1 MTRVAREVGTEGKLG
16 GQATVR
22 GVGGV
27 WKDLTDNV
35 NMMAGN
41 LTDQV
46 RGIARVV
53 TSVADGDLKR
63 RLAVEAKGEV
73 AALADTINNMTDTLA
88 TFADQVTTVAREVGV
103 EGKLGG
109 QARVPGAAGTWK
121 DLTDNVNQLAANLT
135 TQVRAI
141 ADVATA
147 VTEGDLTRSIGVEA
161 SGEVAVLKDNV
172 NAMIRNLRDTTEK
185 NTEQDWLKTNLARF
199 TSMLQGQRDL
209 LTVAKLILSEL
220 APLVTA
226 QHGVI
231 YMAEQDNGGET
242 VLRYHAGYGYRER
255 KHLATAFK
263 LGEGLVGQCALEKE
277 RILLTQVP
285 TDYVQISS
293 GLGEAPPLNIIVLPV
308 LFEGQV
314 RAVIELASFNRFS
327 PTHQDFLD
335 QLTENIGIVLNTIE
349 ANMRT
354 ESLLEQS
361 QSLAHE
367 LQSQQEEL
375 QQTNEELEDKARLLA
390 EQNTEVEHKN
400 TEVENARRAL
410 EEKAE
415 QLALTSKYKSEFL
428 ANMSHELRTPLNSL
442 LILAQHI
449 ADNVDGNLTDKQV
462 EYANIIRASGQDLLA
477 LINDILDLSKIE
489 SGTVSLDL
497 ADQPVTELLEDIER
511 TFRHVAVGRGL
522 DFGVEVDASLP
533 PTFQTDPK
541 RLQQV
546 LRNLLANAFK
556 FTEVGSVKLRA
567 TRATSGWHS
576 DHDELNRAA
585 AVMAFSITD
594 TGIGIAKSKQRLIF
608 EAFQQADGTT
618 SRKYG
623 GTGLGLS
630 IVRELVR
637 LLHGEVAVESS
648 PGRGSTFTVY
658 LPLTA
663 PVPAAAPG
671 RARVAPTRTR
681 AGNGS
686 RAAAAV
692 EGVAPAVVAAVEEPA
707 LTPLVVTEVQDD
719 RYAVRPGDRV
729 VLIVENDANFARVLL
744 DIANQRRLKAVVALH
759 GEEAVALAREFR
771 PDAITLDIHLEDL
784 SGWTVLD
791 WLQHNPDTRHIP
803 VHIVSIDEDNV
814 RAQRSGAT
822 SALIKP
828 AAKEALDQLFDDIQG
843 SIERRT
849 KRLLIVEDDET
860 QRTQTLE
867 LCAGDDVEITT
878 AATGAEALAALGRE
892 RFDCMVLDLGLP
904 DVSGFEVIDKVQGE
918 VSLRGMP
925 VVVYTAGEL
934 GRRDE
939 TRLRKIAK
947 SVVIKD
953 VRSPE
958 RLLEEVTHLLHRVEA
973 ELPAEKRQMLR
984 AARAVDT
991 ALAGRRVLVVDD
1003 DIRNVFAITAVLER
1017 QRMNVLTAE
1026 NGADALAALEGSTD
1040 IDVALVDV
1048 MMPEMDGFETMQRIR
1063 AMPQHQSLPIIAL
1076 TAKAMRGDR
1085 ERCLEAGASDYISKP
1100 VDTEQLLSMLR
1111 VHLYR

>member
-1 MTRVAREVGTEGKLG
+1 
-16 GQATVR
+16 
-22 GVGGV
+22 
-27 WKDLTDNV
+27 
-35 NMMAGN
+35 
-41 LTDQV
+41 
-46 RGIARVV
+46 
-53 TSVADGDLKR
+53 
-63 RLAVEAKGEV
+63 
-73 AALADTINNMTDTLA
+73 
-88 TFADQVTTVAREVGV
+88 
-103 EGKLGG
+103 
-109 QARVPGAAGTWK
+109 
-121 DLTDNVNQLAANLT
+121 
-135 TQVRAI
+135 
-141 ADVATA
+141 
-147 VTEGDLTRSIGVEA
+147 
-161 SGEVAVLKDNV
+161 
-172 NAMIRNLRDTTEK
+172 
-185 NTEQDWLKTNLARF
+185 
-199 TSMLQGQRDL
+199 
-209 LTVAKLILSEL
+209 
-220 APLVTA
+220 
-226 QHGVI
+226 
-231 YMAEQDNGGET
+231 
-242 VLRYHAGYGYRER
+242 
-255 KHLATAFK
+255 
-263 LGEGLVGQCALEKE
+263 
-277 RILLTQVP
+277 
-285 TDYVQISS
+285 
-293 GLGEAPPLNIIVLPV
+293 
-308 LFEGQV
+308 
-314 RAVIELASFNRFS
+314 
-327 PTHQDFLD
+327 

-390 EQNTEVEHKN
+390 EQNTEVERKN
-400 TEVENARRAL
+400 IEVENARSAL

-511 TFRHVAVGRGL
+511 SFRHVAAGRGL
-522 DFGVEVDASLP
+522 DFSVEVEAGLP

-556 FTEVGSVKLRA
+556 FTEEGSVKLRA
-567 TRATSGWHS
+567 THATSGWRS
-576 DHDELNRAA
+576 DHDELNAAA

-637 LLHGEVAVESS
+637 LLHGEVAVEST

-658 LPLTA
+658 LPLTG

-671 RARVAPTRTR
+671 RVRVAPTRTR
-681 AGNGS
+681 SGNGS
-686 RAAAAV
+686 RATAAV
-692 EGVAPAVVAAVEEPA
+692 EPVAPAVVAAVEESA
-707 LTPLVVTEVQDD
+707 LTTLPVTEVQDD

-729 VLIVENDANFARVLL
+729 VLIVENDLNFARVLL

-771 PDAITLDIHLEDL
+771 PDAITLDIHLQDL

-843 SIERRT
+843 SIERRA

-860 QRTQTLE
+860 QRAQTLE
-867 LCAGDDVEITT
+867 LCSGDDVEITT
-878 AATGAEALAALGRE
+878 AATGAEALTALGRE
-892 RFDCMVLDLGLP
+892 RFDCMVIDLGLP
-904 DVSGFEVIDKVQGE
+904 DISGFEVIEKVQSE

-991 ALAGRRVLVVDD
+991 ALSGRRVLVVDD

-1026 NGADALAALEGSTD
+1026 NGADAIAALEASTD
-1040 IDVALVDV
+1040 IDIALVDV
-1048 MMPEMDGFETMQRIR
+1048 MMPGMDGFETMQRIR
-1063 AMPQHQSLPIIAL
+1063 ALPQHQTLPIIAL